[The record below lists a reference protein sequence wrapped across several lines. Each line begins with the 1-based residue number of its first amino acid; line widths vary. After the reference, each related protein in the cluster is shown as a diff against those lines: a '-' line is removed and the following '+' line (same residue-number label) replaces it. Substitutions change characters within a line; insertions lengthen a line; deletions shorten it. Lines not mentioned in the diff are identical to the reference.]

1 MRGPGIVTTRKEVIP
16 FHLCLIKEG
25 QLYKK
30 KDIPPDV
37 TAQML
42 NLSKMPPRKRL
53 ELLQAGMSVRNTRK
67 TEVVSRTDPE

>member
-1 MRGPGIVTTRKEVIP
+1 MLRGPGIVTTRKEVIP
-16 FHLCLIKEG
+16 FHLCWIKEG

-42 NLSKMPPRKRL
+42 NLSKMHPSERL
-53 ELLQAGMSVRNTRK
+53 STLRAGMI
-67 TEVVSRTDPE
+67 VSQMQKATFVS